1 MTEEM
6 VVAVACSSSRD
17 EGEIDETRVAIIGR
31 SEDGVIG
38 SAVPPKMDGDEELNG
53 ESIAELVAPFGI
65 TILLLLI
72 ECKEWFPQLF

>member
-1 MTEEM
+1 M
-6 VVAVACSSSRD
+6 
-17 EGEIDETRVAIIGR
+17 
-31 SEDGVIG
+31 IG